1 MPLLSSVA
9 AIIMR
14 VAGADSAF
22 GRGETG
28 KLGLGR
34 VHLVLGPC
42 RVQRIARD
50 RFGDVVAV
58 EVHRGVAVLGHAVD
72 TCRPVGLWRW

>member
-14 VAGADSAF
+14 VARADSAF
-22 GRGETG
+22 GSGQTG

-34 VHLVLGPC
+34 MDLVLSSC
-42 RVQRIARD
+42 QIQRVPRD
-50 RFGDVVAV
+50 RLGDVVAA
-58 EVHRGVAVLGHAVD
+58 EVYGGAVVLGHAVD
-72 TCRPVGLWRW
+72 AGRTVGPWRC